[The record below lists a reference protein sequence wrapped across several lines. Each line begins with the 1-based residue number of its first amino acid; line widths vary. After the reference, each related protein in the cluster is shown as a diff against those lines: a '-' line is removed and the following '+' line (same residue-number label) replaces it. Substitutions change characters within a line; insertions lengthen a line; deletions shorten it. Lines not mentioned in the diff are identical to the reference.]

1 MFDHP
6 DIKDLIHLLQKHQ
19 VKFVLIGGHAV
30 MCYAHPRYTKDI
42 DFLVSID
49 EQSAKGCIDALIEFG
64 IPSDQINKRLFF
76 EEGNFFKVGQE
87 PWRIDL
93 ITSVTGLAF
102 ADIYQRSVVMV
113 LSNLNIHVISKD
125 DLITLKTLAARPQDL
140 LDVEAL
146 KKARS

>member
-6 DIKDLIHLLQKHQ
+6 DIKDLILLLQKHK

-49 EQSAKGCIDALIEFG
+49 KQSAEGCIEALVEFG
-64 IPSDQINKRLFF
+64 IPSKKLNRKLFF

-87 PWRIDL
+87 PWRVDL
-93 ITSVTGLAF
+93 ITSVAGLAF
-102 ADIYQRSVVMV
+102 SDIYQRSVIMF
-113 LSNLNIHVISKD
+113 LSGLEINVISKE